1 MSLRT
6 ILSNYGFA
14 FQRELFPTL
23 GSVAEKGGMTR

>member
-14 FQRELFPTL
+14 FQRELFPVSAAVL
-23 GSVAEKGGMTR
+23 KVP